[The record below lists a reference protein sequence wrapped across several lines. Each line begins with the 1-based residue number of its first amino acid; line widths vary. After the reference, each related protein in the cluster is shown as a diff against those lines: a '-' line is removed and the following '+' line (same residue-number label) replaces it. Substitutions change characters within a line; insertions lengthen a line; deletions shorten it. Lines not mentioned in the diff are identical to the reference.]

1 MEESRRRPL
10 KSTSTM
16 ADVPKPPD
24 TTYRQQPKQ
33 EASSKTNDHDHHHHD
48 GITIA
53 RQQARISIHPTR
65 PQQGNSTGR
74 GRFFKQFE
82 RGHGPTH
89 HIGSM
94 DRQPGSSIG
103 GRMGETKDWSN
114 SPDKLNEETTT
125 HPTSKPFSRGD
136 NYFSQPGGES
146 TKPNS
151 TPSKPSYNQDTFIGG
166 GDTKQKTQKEMTTNE
181 AGDPREM
188 TENLKKTTSQ
198 NPGIQ
203 ETNKYYYLVTATKQP
218 TKKSSRCSITTK
230 HQKSIGAVPTQ
241 YYNSKT
247 MRRQR
252 RGSKQRKKG
261 GKQEITRSRL
271 KCIIPYSMTFTT
283 YPLQTRLTNITTPT
297 TKPTRKKRRHN
308 QTVFK

>member
-1 MEESRRRPL
+1 
-10 KSTSTM
+10 M

-33 EASSKTNDHDHHHHD
+33 EASSKTNNHDHHHHD

-114 SPDKLNEETTT
+114 SPDKPNEETTT
-125 HPTSKPFSRGD
+125 HPTSKPFL
-136 NYFSQPGGES
+136 GETTILAS
-146 TKPNS
+146 LVGNQRNPTQLRANPHTTKTLS
-151 TPSKPSYNQDTFIGG
+151 LEGETPS
-166 GDTKQKTQKEMTTNE
+166 
-181 AGDPREM
+181 R
-188 TENLKKTTSQ
+188 
-198 NPGIQ
+198 
-203 ETNKYYYLVTATKQP
+203 
-218 TKKSSRCSITTK
+218 K
-230 HQKSIGAVPTQ
+230 H
-241 YYNSKT
+241 
-247 MRRQR
+247 
-252 RGSKQRKKG
+252 RKK
-261 GKQEITRSRL
+261 
-271 KCIIPYSMTFTT
+271 
-283 YPLQTRLTNITTPT
+283 
-297 TKPTRKKRRHN
+297 
-308 QTVFK
+308 